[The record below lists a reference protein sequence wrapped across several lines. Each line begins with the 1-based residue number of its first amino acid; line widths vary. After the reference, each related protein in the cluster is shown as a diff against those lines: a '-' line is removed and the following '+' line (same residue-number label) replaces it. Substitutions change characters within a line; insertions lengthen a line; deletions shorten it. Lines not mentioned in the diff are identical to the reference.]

1 MKKIIIILTIIVLA
15 GIGLSND
22 IESISSK
29 NSKTSVSD
37 RNSDYSYSYSSGSYS
52 SGNYSYSLTCYKRQ
66 NKGYH
71 KCSQC
76 SGRGYKT
83 EYISVPNYSGTGS
96 SPSTTV
102 KKDCTN
108 CVDGVQDCR
117 HCYN

>member
-1 MKKIIIILTIIVLA
+1 MKKLIASALIIISAIAII
-15 GIGLSND
+15 GN
-22 IESISSK
+22 ISDS
-29 NSKTSVSD
+29 SSSSSSG
-37 RNSDYSYSYSSGSYS
+37 RRSSGSSGSYS
-52 SGNYSYSLTCYKRQ
+52 YYDSGYNYSGSSSYSYTCYKCL

-71 KCSQC
+71 SCSQC